1 MYVISNFVDEK
12 LILSKIKIRK
22 RKLTSTY
29 QNLKLTMGKY
39 IMKKSLLALAV
50 VAAATSANAATVYDK
65 DGTSLAVGG
74 RVQSVVYNG
83 NADAAEIA
91 EKDAGLVNSARLN
104 IAGSTKIN
112 DSVSVFAFSE
122 WNMADGNKSATGD
135 NINTREQYVGAD
147 YGDFGKILGG
157 KTYDAANAVLAA
169 TDVFEDFGARL
180 QSSINGDRRTGMFRY
195 VYDNNGIFGSVSY
208 QTAADESLV
217 QGNKVDVEGGFAA
230 AVGYTFD
237 NVVFGPL
244 SFKAGYSY
252 INGQNDFAKTI
263 FVNKDKAELNSN
275 SFDTYKAISASIA
288 WGSTD
293 NGLYIGALYNT
304 QRIKQRLN
312 NITYLEE
319 GKKPNNEF
327 NNTNSSLADKKKGY
341 ELVVGYTFDNGIG
354 AFTGYNF
361 VDFKSKIGSF
371 NSNSA
376 IYRRVPVYVNYAIN
390 DNFNIWGE
398 AEFDANSTT
407 NKDNQLQYGET
418 GTMLS
423 AGARYTF

>member
-1 MYVISNFVDEK
+1 MSNFVDEK

-50 VAAATSANAATVYDK
+50 VVAATSANAATVYDK

-122 WNMADGNKSATGD
+122 WNMADGNTSGQSWGD
-135 NINTREQYVGAD
+135 SINTREQYVGAD

-180 QSSINGDRRTGMFRY
+180 QGSINGDRRTGMFRY

-208 QTAADESLV
+208 QTAADDSTV
-217 QGNKVDVEGGFAA
+217 QGSKADVEGGFAA
-230 AVGYTFD
+230 AAGYTFD
-237 NVVFGPL
+237 DVVFGPL

-252 INGQNDFAKTI
+252 VKGQDDNGDYLASAIKGVKNYKFDDFK
-263 FVNKDKAELNSN
+263 V
-275 SFDTYKAISASIA
+275 ISASIA

-304 QRIKQRLN
+304 QRAKQRLN
-312 NITYLEE
+312 WQV
-319 GKKPNNEF
+319 PS
-327 NNTNSSLADKKKGY
+327 TNSSLANKVKGY
-341 ELVVGYTFDNGIG
+341 EFVVGYTFDNGIG

-361 VDFKSKIGSF
+361 VDQKFKVGSI
-371 NSNSA
+371 NQGTA
-376 IYRRVPVYVNYAIN
+376 TIRRVPVYVNYAIN
-390 DNFNIWGE
+390 GNFNIWGE
-398 AEFDANSTT
+398 AEFDANSSTT
-407 NKDNQLQYGET
+407 KDGQRQYPEFET

>member
-1 MYVISNFVDEK
+1 
-12 LILSKIKIRK
+12 
-22 RKLTSTY
+22 
-29 QNLKLTMGKY
+29 
-39 IMKKSLLALAV
+39 MKKSLLALAV

-74 RVQSVVYNG
+74 RVQAVVYNG
-83 NADAAEIA
+83 NAAGIA
-91 EKDAGLVNSARLN
+91 ENDAGLVNSARLN

-122 WNMADGNKSATGD
+122 WNMADGNTSGQSWGD
-135 NINTREQYVGAD
+135 SINTREQYVGAD

-180 QSSINGDRRTGMFRY
+180 QGSINGDRRTGMFRY

-208 QTAADESLV
+208 QTAADGSSV
-217 QGNKVDVEGGFAA
+217 AGNNADVEGGFAA
-230 AVGYTFD
+230 AAGYTFD

-252 INGQNDFAKTI
+252 IKGQNDFSKTI
-263 FVNKDKAELNSN
+263 VQFENSET
-275 SFDTYKAISASIA
+275 FDNFKVISASIA

-304 QRIKQRLN
+304 QRVKQRAN
-312 NITYLEE
+312 DFV
-319 GKKPNNEF
+319 PS
-327 NNTNSSLADKKKGY
+327 NSSNSDKKKGY
-341 ELVVGYTFDNGIG
+341 EFVVGYTFDNGIG

-361 VDFKSKIGSF
+361 VDQKYKVGSI
-371 NSNSA
+371 NQGTA
-376 IYRRVPVYVNYAIN
+376 TIRRVPVYVNYAIN
-390 DNFNIWGE
+390 GNFNIWGE
-398 AEFDANSTT
+398 AEFDANSSTT
-407 NKDNQLQYGET
+407 KDGQRQYPEFET

-423 AGARYTF
+423 VGARYTF

>member
-407 NKDNQLQYGET
+407 NKDNQSQYGET

>member
-1 MYVISNFVDEK
+1 
-12 LILSKIKIRK
+12 
-22 RKLTSTY
+22 
-29 QNLKLTMGKY
+29 MGKY

-74 RVQSVVYNG
+74 RVQAVVYNG
-83 NADAAEIA
+83 NAAGIA
-91 EKDAGLVNSARLN
+91 ENDAGLVNSARLN

-122 WNMADGNKSATGD
+122 WNMADGNTSGQSWGD
-135 NINTREQYVGAD
+135 SIYTREQYVGAD

-180 QSSINGDRRTGMFRY
+180 QGSINGDRRTGMFRY

-208 QTAADESLV
+208 QTAADGSSV
-217 QGNKVDVEGGFAA
+217 AGNNADVEGGFAA
-230 AVGYTFD
+230 AAGYTFD

-252 INGQNDFAKTI
+252 IKGQNDFSKTI
-263 FVNKDKAELNSN
+263 VQFENSET
-275 SFDTYKAISASIA
+275 FDNFKVISASIA

-304 QRIKQRLN
+304 QRVKQRAN
-312 NITYLEE
+312 DFV
-319 GKKPNNEF
+319 PS
-327 NNTNSSLADKKKGY
+327 NSSNSDKKKGY
-341 ELVVGYTFDNGIG
+341 EFVVGYTFDNGIG

-361 VDFKSKIGSF
+361 VDQKYKVGSI
-371 NSNSA
+371 NQGTA
-376 IYRRVPVYVNYAIN
+376 TIRRVPVYVNYAIN
-390 DNFNIWGE
+390 GNFNIWGE
-398 AEFDANSTT
+398 AEFDANSSTT
-407 NKDNQLQYGET
+407 KDGQRQYPEFET

>member
-1 MYVISNFVDEK
+1 
-12 LILSKIKIRK
+12 
-22 RKLTSTY
+22 
-29 QNLKLTMGKY
+29 MGKY

-74 RVQSVVYNG
+74 RVQAVVYNG
-83 NADAAEIA
+83 NAAGIA
-91 EKDAGLVNSARLN
+91 ENDAGLVNSARLN

-122 WNMADGNKSATGD
+122 WNMADGNTSGQSWGD
-135 NINTREQYVGAD
+135 SINTREQYVGAD

-180 QSSINGDRRTGMFRY
+180 QGSINGDRRTGMFRY

-208 QTAADESLV
+208 QTAADGSSV
-217 QGNKVDVEGGFAA
+217 AGNNADVEGGFAA
-230 AVGYTFD
+230 AAGYTFD

-252 INGQNDFAKTI
+252 IKGQNDFSKTI
-263 FVNKDKAELNSN
+263 VQFENSET
-275 SFDTYKAISASIA
+275 FDNFKVISASIA

-304 QRIKQRLN
+304 QRVKQRAN
-312 NITYLEE
+312 DFV
-319 GKKPNNEF
+319 PS
-327 NNTNSSLADKKKGY
+327 NSSNSDKKKGY
-341 ELVVGYTFDNGIG
+341 EFVVGYTFDNGIG

-361 VDFKSKIGSF
+361 VDQKYKVGSI
-371 NSNSA
+371 NQGTA
-376 IYRRVPVYVNYAIN
+376 TIRRVPVYVNYAIN
-390 DNFNIWGE
+390 GNFNIWGE
-398 AEFDANSTT
+398 AEFDANSSTT
-407 NKDNQLQYGET
+407 KDGQRQYPEFET

-423 AGARYTF
+423 VGARYTF

>member
-1 MYVISNFVDEK
+1 
-12 LILSKIKIRK
+12 
-22 RKLTSTY
+22 
-29 QNLKLTMGKY
+29 MGKY

-83 NADAAEIA
+83 NGGAAVQGENGIADH
-91 EKDAGLVNSARLN
+91 DAGLVNSARLN
-104 IAGSTKIN
+104 IEGNTKIN
-112 DSVSVFAFSE
+112 DYVSAFAFSE
-122 WNMADGNKSATGD
+122 WDMADGNKTANGD
-135 NINTREQYVGAD
+135 NISTREQYVGAD
-147 YGDFGKILGG
+147 LGDFGKLLVG
-157 KTYDAANAVLAA
+157 KTYDAANEVLAA

-180 QSSINGDRRTGMFRY
+180 QGSINGDRRTGMFRY
-195 VYDNNGIFGSVSY
+195 VYDNNGFFGSVSY
-208 QTAADESLV
+208 ETASDETTV
-217 QGNKVDVEGGFAA
+217 AGQDANVEGGFAA
-230 AVGYTFD
+230 AAGYTID
-237 NVVFGPL
+237 DVVFGPL

-252 INGQNDFAKTI
+252 VKGQDDSDELKGSITNYGEDGTWGFDDFKI
-263 FVNKDKAELNSN
+263 
-275 SFDTYKAISASIA
+275 ISASIA

-304 QRIKQRLN
+304 QRAKQRLN
-312 NITYLEE
+312 WYV
-319 GKKPNNEF
+319 PS
-327 NNTNSSLADKKKGY
+327 TNSSLADKVKGY
-341 ELVVGYTFDNGIG
+341 EFVVGYTFDNGIG

-361 VDFKSKIGSF
+361 VDQKSKYGSY
-371 NSNSA
+371 NTDSA

-407 NKDNQLQYGET
+407 EKDGQAQYGET
-418 GTMLS
+418 GTLLS

>member
-1 MYVISNFVDEK
+1 
-12 LILSKIKIRK
+12 
-22 RKLTSTY
+22 
-29 QNLKLTMGKY
+29 MGRY

-50 VAAATSANAATVYDK
+50 IAAATSANAATVYDK

-83 NADAAEIA
+83 NATSIG

-208 QTAADESLV
+208 QTAADGSTVKGE
-217 QGNKVDVEGGFAA
+217 KADVEGGFAA
-230 AVGYTFD
+230 AAGYTFD

-244 SFKAGYSY
+244 SLKAGYSY
-252 INGQNDFAKTI
+252 VKGQDDKGSYLQDVFAGKNNYKFDDFK
-263 FVNKDKAELNSN
+263 V
-275 SFDTYKAISASIA
+275 ISASVA

-293 NGLYIGALYNT
+293 SGLYIGALYNT
-304 QRIKQRLN
+304 QRAKQRLN
-312 NITYLEE
+312 WFLPE
-319 GKKPNNEF
+319 
-327 NNTNSSLADKKKGY
+327 TNSSLADKVKGY
-341 ELVVGYTFDNGIG
+341 EFVVGYTFDNGIG
-354 AFTGYNF
+354 AFTGYNL
-361 VDFKSKIGSF
+361 VDKKNKNGSY
-371 NSNSA
+371 NTDSA

-390 DNFNIWGE
+390 DSFNIWGE
-398 AEFDANSTT
+398 AEFDANSTSK
-407 NKDNQLQYGET
+407 NDHQKEFGDT

>member
-1 MYVISNFVDEK
+1 
-12 LILSKIKIRK
+12 
-22 RKLTSTY
+22 
-29 QNLKLTMGKY
+29 
-39 IMKKSLLALAV
+39 MKKSLLALAII
-50 VAAATSANAATVYDK
+50 AASTTATAATVYDK

-74 RVQSVVYNG
+74 RVQAVVYNG
-83 NADAAEIA
+83 KADAAEIA
-91 EKDAGLVNSARLN
+91 EHDAGLVNSARLN
-104 IAGSTKIN
+104 IEGNTKVN
-112 DSVSVFAFSE
+112 DYVSAFAFSE

-135 NINTREQYVGAD
+135 SINTREQYVGAD

-195 VYDNNGIFGSVSY
+195 VYDNNGFFGSVSY
-208 QTAADESLV
+208 ETASDETTV
-217 QGNKVDVEGGFAA
+217 AGQDANVEGGFAA
-230 AVGYTFD
+230 AAGYTID

-252 INGQNDFAKTI
+252 IKGQNDFSKTI
-263 FVNKDKAELNSN
+263 VQFENSET
-275 SFDTYKAISASIA
+275 FDNFKVISASIA

-304 QRIKQRLN
+304 QRAKQRLD
-312 NITYLEE
+312 
-319 GKKPNNEF
+319 GAQ
-327 NNTNSSLADKKKGY
+327 SSYKNKVKGY
-341 ELVVGYTFDNGIG
+341 EFVVGYTFDNGVG
-354 AFTGYNF
+354 LFTGYNF
-361 VDFKSKIGSF
+361 TDAKTVDPEADPSRSD
-371 NSNSA
+371 SA

-398 AEFDANSTT
+398 AEFDANSTSE
-407 NKDNQLQYGET
+407 KDHQLQGGET

>member
-1 MYVISNFVDEK
+1 MSNFVDEK

-74 RVQSVVYNG
+74 RVQAVVYNG
-83 NADAAEIA
+83 NAAGIA
-91 EKDAGLVNSARLN
+91 ENDAGLVNSARLN

-122 WNMADGNKSATGD
+122 WNMADGNTSGQSWGD
-135 NINTREQYVGAD
+135 SINTREQYVGAD

-180 QSSINGDRRTGMFRY
+180 QGSINGDRRTGMFRY

-208 QTAADESLV
+208 QTAADDSTV
-217 QGNKVDVEGGFAA
+217 QGSKADVEGGFAA
-230 AVGYTFD
+230 AAGYTFD

-252 INGQNDFAKTI
+252 VKGQDDFSKTI
-263 FVNKDKAELNSN
+263 GQFENSET
-275 SFDTYKAISASIA
+275 FDNFKVISASIA

-304 QRIKQRLN
+304 QRVKQRAN
-312 NITYLEE
+312 DFV
-319 GKKPNNEF
+319 PS
-327 NNTNSSLADKKKGY
+327 NSSNSDMKKGY
-341 ELVVGYTFDNGIG
+341 EFVVGYTFDNGIG

-361 VDFKSKIGSF
+361 VDVKTKEGSI
-371 NSNSA
+371 NSDSA

-407 NKDNQLQYGET
+407 KKDGQNQYSET